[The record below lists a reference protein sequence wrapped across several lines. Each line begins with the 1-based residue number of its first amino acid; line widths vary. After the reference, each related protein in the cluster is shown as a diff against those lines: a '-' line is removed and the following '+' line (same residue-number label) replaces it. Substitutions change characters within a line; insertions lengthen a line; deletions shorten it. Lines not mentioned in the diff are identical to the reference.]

1 MLTSGLTYRQRTY
14 LLMMLML
21 VSNFFLIVYCVYNVF
36 VAQTL
41 RKSLWRIQM
50 KEVVR
55 IAIMVPIGM
64 DLWAS
69 LRSPDLLEPAI
80 IPEIKHTQHHS

>member
-1 MLTSGLTYRQRTY
+1 
-14 LLMMLML
+14 
-21 VSNFFLIVYCVYNVF
+21 
-36 VAQTL
+36 
-41 RKSLWRIQM
+41 M

-55 IAIMVPIGM
+55 IAIMVPIGI

-80 IPEIKHTQHHS
+80 IPEINSSKRNSSIVTVRRVQIMGDTSVINPM

>member
-1 MLTSGLTYRQRTY
+1 
-14 LLMMLML
+14 
-21 VSNFFLIVYCVYNVF
+21 
-36 VAQTL
+36 
-41 RKSLWRIQM
+41 M

-55 IAIMVPIGM
+55 IAIMVPIGI

-80 IPEIKHTQHHS
+80 IPIIHTHVKIKVSHSKGHSKLQT

>member
-1 MLTSGLTYRQRTY
+1 
-14 LLMMLML
+14 
-21 VSNFFLIVYCVYNVF
+21 
-36 VAQTL
+36 
-41 RKSLWRIQM
+41 M

-55 IAIMVPIGM
+55 IAIIVPIGI

-80 IPEIKHTQHHS
+80 IPEINTHKTKS

>member
-1 MLTSGLTYRQRTY
+1 MKALCD
-14 LLMMLML
+14 LLCTDRL
-21 VSNFFLIVYCVYNVF
+21 VCAVITHMNTNILAYVVYTVSAERV
-36 VAQTL
+36 
-41 RKSLWRIQM
+41 SRIQM

-64 DLWAS
+64 DLCAS

-80 IPEIKHTQHHS
+80 IPKIKYTQTHTHTQCKS

>member
-1 MLTSGLTYRQRTY
+1 
-14 LLMMLML
+14 
-21 VSNFFLIVYCVYNVF
+21 
-36 VAQTL
+36 
-41 RKSLWRIQM
+41 M

-55 IAIMVPIGM
+55 IAKMVPIGM

-80 IPEIKHTQHHS
+80 MPEIKHKRTILFSKLTFNWMSSIKYLETCR

>member
-1 MLTSGLTYRQRTY
+1 M
-14 LLMMLML
+14 
-21 VSNFFLIVYCVYNVF
+21 N
-36 VAQTL
+36 
-41 RKSLWRIQM
+41 
-50 KEVVR
+50 EVVR

-80 IPEIKHTQHHS
+80 IPEINTDAHPTIEI

>member
-1 MLTSGLTYRQRTY
+1 
-14 LLMMLML
+14 
-21 VSNFFLIVYCVYNVF
+21 
-36 VAQTL
+36 
-41 RKSLWRIQM
+41 M

-55 IAIMVPIGM
+55 IAIMVPIGI

-80 IPEIKHTQHHS
+80 IPIINTHTRKNKS